1 MSCIRTRGKKST
13 PHLDPEDPPRRRA
26 NQQPG
31 HGTYENDRPPI
42 FSIVERGSGTVR
54 YFVGDNADS
63 SDCLNIIESTVPCG
77 AAILYTDEWSGYRR
91 VEDELEIRHAT
102 VRHGRDDEGS
112 REWARDD
119 DGDGQREV
127 HCNTCEGAG
136 TGLRTFLRTFRGV
149 HKRYLKLYVATYEAM
164 SNAKRITST
173 LIQRMCRPRELQ
185 TGYT

>member
-1 MSCIRTRGKKST
+1 MSSITTRGKKST
-13 PHLDPEDPPRRRA
+13 PHLDPQDPPRRPA
-26 NQQPG
+26 NKERG
-31 HGTYENDRPPI
+31 HGTYGNDRPPI
-42 FSIVERGSGTVR
+42 FSVADRESGTVR
-54 YFVGDNADS
+54 YFVGDNAGS
-63 SDCLNIIESTVPCG
+63 SDCLSIIESTVPYG

-91 VEDELEIRHAT
+91 VENELEIRHAT
-102 VRHGRDDEGS
+102 VRHGRDDEGG

-136 TGLRTFLRTFRGV
+136 TGLRTYLRMFRGV
-149 HKRYLKLYVATYEAM
+149 HKRYLKFYVATYEAM

-173 LIQRMCRPRELQ
+173 LIQCMCRPRALQ

>member
-13 PHLDPEDPPRRRA
+13 PHPDPDDPPRRRA
-26 NQQPG
+26 NQQRG

-42 FSIVERGSGTVR
+42 FSIAQRDSGTVR

-63 SDCLNIIESTVPCG
+63 SDCLKIIESTVPCG
-77 AAILYTDEWSGYRR
+77 AAILYTDDWSGYRR
-91 VEDELEIRHAT
+91 VASELEIAHST
-102 VRHGRDDEGS
+102 VRHGRDDEGT

-119 DGDGQREV
+119 DGDGKREV

-136 TGLRTFLRTFRGV
+136 TALRTFLRVFRGV

-164 SNAKRITST
+164 SNAKRITSM
-173 LIQRMCRPRELQ
+173 LIRRMCSPREMQ